1 MGKPITA
8 YKWYLKKGGNKD
20 DWATLSENEKNKY
33 TLLAKNDRDRY
44 IKENPTDFKFLKVK
58 ELKILCKNNKLKV
71 TGKKAELIERLEKN
85 KLKVIGKKAE
95 LIEKL
100 EVIGKKAGLIEYDI
114 TQTVKEKIE
123 SILN

>member
-1 MGKPITA
+1 MVKPITE
-8 YKWYLKKGGNKD
+8 YKWYLKKGGNKE
-20 DWATLSENEKNKY
+20 DWTTLSEDEKNKY

-44 IKENPTDFKFLKVK
+44 IAENPTNFKFLKVK

-71 TGKKAELIERLEKN
+71 SGKKAELIERLENN
-85 KLKVIGKKAE
+85 KLKVISKKAE
-95 LIEKL
+95 LIERL
-100 EVIGKKAGLIEYDI
+100 EVTSKKAELIEYDI